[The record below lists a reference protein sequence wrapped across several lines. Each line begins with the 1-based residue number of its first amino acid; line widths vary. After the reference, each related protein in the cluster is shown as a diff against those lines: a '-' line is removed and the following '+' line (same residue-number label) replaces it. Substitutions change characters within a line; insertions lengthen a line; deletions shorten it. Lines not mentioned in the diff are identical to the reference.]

1 MGVWLHLVSAL
12 DLHARASS
20 LSSPPRTRST
30 TLSLDLGRYGLARGP
45 MREKVLLVRIFE
57 ADDEAFSRKGVDQ
70 EAKSEPQQQSRQGVA
85 CGY

>member
-1 MGVWLHLVSAL
+1 
-12 DLHARASS
+12 
-20 LSSPPRTRST
+20 
-30 TLSLDLGRYGLARGP
+30 

-57 ADDEAFSRKGVDQ
+57 ADDEAFSCKGVDQ